1 MKKYTIDELNFQA
14 EKEPHTLV
22 ENAEMAYAA
31 SLEQLAQTICAN
43 SQAKPVVL
51 ISGASGASK
60 TTTALRLAQN
70 IEKLGHRAHTLS
82 MDDYFL
88 SKDEC
93 QTIFSGTEID
103 YESPLCVDKAL
114 FSEHMQKIAQHEA
127 VTIPQFD
134 FPTQSRKKEG
144 QLLTPQMGDIVII
157 EGIHGLNPYLTADL
171 DEVAVKIY
179 VELQGCV
186 ADVDEQAEICPE
198 KLRLLRRIMRDSR
211 FRGHTVSRT
220 VEYFNQVSK
229 GEQKFILP
237 YVNKADY
244 RLNTFLPY
252 ELNLYRNDL
261 LELFDGLDDG
271 YCALWELDSM
281 KRILQKMRFL
291 PLNYTPQDSL
301 VREFMGE
308 SSLNY

>member
-1 MKKYTIDELNFQA
+1 MKKYTIDELNLQA
-14 EKEPHTLV
+14 EQEPQALV
-22 ENAEMAYAA
+22 ENAERNYAA
-31 SLEQLAQTICAN
+31 SLARLANEICAE
-43 SQAKPVVL
+43 STAKPVVL

-88 SKDEC
+88 SKVEC
-93 QTIFSGTEID
+93 QAIFSGKAID

-114 FSEHMQKIAQHEA
+114 FSEHMQKIAKYE
-127 VTIPQFD
+127 TIEVPQFD
-134 FPTQSRKKEG
+134 FPTQSRKSVGKV
-144 QLLTPQMGDIVII
+144 LDCKRGDIVII

-171 DEVAVKIY
+171 DEIAIKVY
-179 VELQGCV
+179 VELQDCI
-186 ADVDEQAEICPE
+186 ADDEMEICAD

-220 VEYFNQVSK
+220 VEYFNQVSM

-237 YVNKADY
+237 YVGKADY

-261 LELFDGLDDG
+261 LELFGSLDDE
-271 YCALWELDSM
+271 YCTFWQLDTI
-281 KRILQKMRFL
+281 KHILQKMRFL
-291 PLNYTPQDSL
+291 PLAYTPKDSL
-301 VREFMGE
+301 VREFVGE
-308 SSLNY
+308 SSLSY

>member
-1 MKKYTIDELNFQA
+1 MRKYTIDELNFQA
-14 EKEPHTLV
+14 ENEPQTLV
-22 ENAEMAYAA
+22 ENAEKNYAT

-43 SQAKPVVL
+43 SKAKPIVL

-88 SKDEC
+88 SKIEC
-93 QTIFSGTEID
+93 QTVFSGAEID

-114 FSEHMQKIAQHEA
+114 FSEHAQKIAKHE
-127 VTIPQFD
+127 TIEIPKFD
-134 FPTQSRKKEG
+134 FPTQSRKTSGRVLECNS
-144 QLLTPQMGDIVII
+144 GDIVII

-186 ADVDEQAEICPE
+186 VDSEIEICPD
-198 KLRLLRRIMRDSR
+198 KLRLLRRIMRDSK

-220 VEYFNQVSK
+220 VEYFNRVSQ
-229 GEQKFILP
+229 GERKFILP
-237 YVNKADY
+237 YVDKSDY
-244 RLNTFLPY
+244 KLNTFLPY

-261 LELFDGLDDG
+261 LELFNGLADG
-271 YCALWELDSM
+271 YCALWGLDSI
-281 KRILQKMRFL
+281 KQILQKMRFL
-291 PLNYTPQDSL
+291 PLAYTPQDSL
-301 VREFMGE
+301 VREFVGE
-308 SSLNY
+308 SSLDY